1 MCGRNVDYKENIL
14 VGGVLINN
22 AVYKSS
28 DEWKLKKDFLFR
40 TTGAIVV
47 ITIYEIPMKGVVSTP
62 LHPLKSVPVFAQK
75 LVKLYNTAI
84 LYV

>member
-40 TTGAIVV
+40 TTGAIIV
-47 ITIYEIPMKGVVSTP
+47 ITIYEIPMKGVSTP
-62 LHPLKSVPVFAQK
+62 LHPLQSVPVFAQK
-75 LVKLYNTAI
+75 LVKLYSTAI

>member
-47 ITIYEIPMKGVVSTP
+47 ITIYEIPMKGVSTP
-62 LHPLKSVPVFAQK
+62 LHPLNKSVPVFAQK
-75 LVKLYNTAI
+75 LVKLYNTAT

>member
-22 AVYKSS
+22 AVYKPS
-28 DEWKLKKDFLFR
+28 DEWKLKDFHYR
-40 TTGAIVV
+40 TTAGAIVV
-47 ITIYEIPMKGVVSTP
+47 KIIHEIPVKGVSSGYYP
-62 LHPLKSVPVFAQK
+62 LQSVPVFAQK
-75 LVKLYNTAI
+75 PVKLYSTVS

>member
-47 ITIYEIPMKGVVSTP
+47 ITIYEIPMKGVHP
-62 LHPLKSVPVFAQK
+62 LHYIHSSPSLFLLKSS
-75 LVKLYNTAI
+75 
-84 LYV
+84 

>member
-22 AVYKSS
+22 AVYKPS

-47 ITIYEIPMKGVVSTP
+47 TIYEIPMKGVSTP

>member
-47 ITIYEIPMKGVVSTP
+47 ITIYEIPMKGVSTP
-62 LHPLKSVPVFAQK
+62 LHPLNKSVPVFAQK